1 MELLLQREG
10 LNLKLLISLK
20 DKELSKYL
28 DFTNSFIVG
37 LKDYSVNYYE
47 LSVDEI
53 NNLLNEYQI
62 DLFISI
68 NKNIFNEDLPNLEEI
83 LIKLSK
89 MNIKGILFYDLSV
102 LAIVKKLNLNI
113 DLVLHQTH
121 LVTNYNICNFYYDLN
136 VSYAYLSTEITALE
150 MQEISEKTNIKLM
163 AYFIGHPII
172 SHSKRKLV
180 SNFYKYIQKD
190 NINKLN
196 IIEQKNKNEKYYI
209 IENKIGTN
217 ILTSEILNG
226 TEAFI
231 YLKDKLEY
239 GILDSNLI
247 DDNAFIK
254 ILSLYRDNLDKK
266 LSDDVLIKKV
276 KELIGNYQGFFYKKT
291 IYKVK

>member
-266 LSDDVLIKKV
+266 LSDEVLIKKV

>member
-1 MELLLQREG
+1 M
-10 LNLKLLISLK
+10 KLLISLK